1 VCGIAGYANGLDAS
15 LLEPLVARLAHRGPD
30 EAGTHWDAELRVGL
44 AATRLAIQDIEHG
57 HQPMANEDRSLWIV
71 FNGEIFNAPEL
82 RERLVAAGHRFA
94 TDHSDTEVL
103 VHLYEEHGDAMVDE
117 LNGMFAF
124 VVLDRA
130 RGRLFG
136 ARDHLGIKPLY
147 LTRLGGGLAFASE
160 LKGLLTLPGVSRDVN
175 REALYH
181 YLSLRYVPGPGSII
195 EGVERLPA
203 AHAFSYDLASRDL
216 RSWRYWRP
224 QFDGSVTERGP
235 ELAARLR
242 DELREAVRRWTLS
255 DVPIACSLSG
265 GLDSSAIVGLM
276 NEIGY
281 DGLQTYSI
289 GFEDEDLD
297 ELALA
302 RKTARRYGTDHHELV
317 LRGDELAGDLLQMVW
332 SLDEPYAGG
341 LPSWP
346 VFRLMGGAV
355 KVGMTGTGG
364 DELFGNYGK
373 FEAFERGR
381 LAQLAAR
388 AGNPVVRTAARLAA
402 TVPGGWADERVRAGL
417 RDLPGV
423 RADPVRWH
431 YVDRAYYF
439 PDAEKRAHVLVD
451 ANGASD
457 TAELLGALFDE
468 ADAADVRDAIVYADL
483 PTQLAEEFLLMTD
496 RFSMAHSVEARVPFL
511 DRRLVEF
518 AAGIPGSI
526 RTQAH
531 DPKALLRD
539 SVADLLPAELL
550 TAPKRGFVIPYAEWL
565 RNELR
570 PAAEHLLSRERVI
583 AQGLFRPEIVERYVE
598 PHLTGRADVADKVWN
613 LFLFQLWHLL
623 YVEEALTEAPTFT
636 LADVAA

>member
-1 VCGIAGYANGLDAS
+1 VCGIAGYANGLDAT
-15 LLEPLVARLAHRGPD
+15 LLEPLVRRLEHRGPD
-30 EAGTHWDAELRVGL
+30 EAGTHWDPELRVGL
-44 AATRLAIQDIEHG
+44 ASTRLAIQDIEHG
-57 HQPMANEDRSLWIV
+57 HQPMANEDQSLWIV

-82 RERLVAAGHRFA
+82 RERLAAAGHRFA

-147 LTRLGGGLAFASE
+147 LTQQTGGLAFASE
-160 LKGLLTLPGVSRDVN
+160 LKVLLTLPGVSRDVN
-175 REALYH
+175 RDALFH
-181 YLSLRYVPGPGSII
+181 YLSLRYVPGPGSIV

-203 AHAFSYDLASRDL
+203 AHAFSYALASRDL
-216 RSWRYWRP
+216 RTWRYWRP
-224 QFDGSVTERGP
+224 SFDGDVAERGP

-276 NEIGY
+276 SEVGY
-281 DGLQTYSI
+281 EGLQTYSI
-289 GFEDEDLD
+289 GFEDEELD
-297 ELALA
+297 ELELA
-302 RKTARRYGTDHHELV
+302 RETARCYGTDHHELV
-317 LRGDELAGDLLQMVW
+317 LRADELADDLLQMVW
-332 SLDEPYAGG
+332 ALDEPYAGG

-346 VFRLMGGAV
+346 VFRLMGGNV

-373 FEAFERGR
+373 FEPFERGR

-388 AGNPVVRTAARLAA
+388 AGNPVVRTAARIAA

-451 ANGASD
+451 ANGAPD
-457 TAELLGALFDE
+457 TSALLGALFDE
-468 ADAADVRDAIVYADL
+468 AATTDIRDAIVYADL
-483 PTQLAEEFLLMTD
+483 HTQLAEEFLLMTD

-518 AAGIPGSI
+518 AAGIPGSV
-526 RTQAH
+526 RTQSR
-531 DPKALLRD
+531 DPKGLLRNA
-539 SVADLLPAELL
+539 VADLLPPELL
-550 TAPKRGFVIPYAEWL
+550 TAPKRGFVIPYGEWL

-570 PAAEHLLSRERVI
+570 PAAERLLSRERIV

-623 YVEEALTEAPTFT
+623 YVEEALTEAPTFS
-636 LADVAA
+636 LADVAG